1 MTPCLILTS
10 QLSHDLLTMEN
21 NKNQRLS
28 AVEWVLPS
36 CNFGTV

>member
-21 NKNQRLS
+21 NKNQQKSTSECSRMGFT
-28 AVEWVLPS
+28 VL
-36 CNFGTV
+36 